1 MSWTPRRIV
10 SRGGVRIGRGCA
22 APRLGDLDNTMT
34 TEQKI
39 IRAKVGLLEL
49 AKQLGNVSHAC
60 KMMGY
65 SRDSFYR
72 FKELYDKG
80 GELALQE
87 ISRKKPVL
95 KNRVAQEIEDAVVAV
110 AIEQPAFGQV
120 RVANELRKRGLTVS
134 PAGVRCVWQRH
145 DLETMNKRLKALEAK
160 SAQEGL
166 VLTEAQLVALEKAK
180 TEKEAHG
187 EFEREHPGYSGA
199 RTAAIQRGTRMR
211 SISRSRTSITRA
223 PRRRARRPTVSASA
237 STRPCSMSFIASR
250 SAKRVTVPLTSCSPI
265 LVCGSANPTSRGH
278 IKGAGASA
286 RRRCNRSLPQC
297 R

>member
-1 MSWTPRRIV
+1 
-10 SRGGVRIGRGCA
+10 
-22 APRLGDLDNTMT
+22 MT

-49 AKQLGNVSHAC
+49 AKQLGNVSQAC

-95 KNRVAQEIEDAVVAV
+95 KNRVPQEIEDAIVAL

-120 RVANELRKRGLTVS
+120 RIANELQKRGMTVP
-134 PAGVRCVWQRH
+134 PAGGRCGWLRH
-145 DLETMNKRLKALEAK
+145 DLETRKKRLKAWEAK

-166 VLTEAQLVALEKAK
+166 VL
-180 TEKEAHG
+180 
-187 EFEREHPGYSGA
+187 
-199 RTAAIQRGTRMR
+199 
-211 SISRSRTSITRA
+211 
-223 PRRRARRPTVSASA
+223 
-237 STRPCSMSFIASR
+237 
-250 SAKRVTVPLTSCSPI
+250 
-265 LVCGSANPTSRGH
+265 
-278 IKGAGASA
+278 
-286 RRRCNRSLPQC
+286 
-297 R
+297 